1 MNLIFSDGMLQWW
14 SAMGVCF
21 CEISST
27 LFASVGANQE
37 LLETLYEAVL
47 SRIAAQLGFSELPT
61 KKLFISYL
69 NSAEIWY
76 FEVYQSVLPVPQG
89 STDFPRYA
97 GCLLVIT
104 VQGWTLQTVETSV
117 MIIITLQI
125 LFLIVF

>member
-1 MNLIFSDGMLQWW
+1 
-14 SAMGVCF
+14 MGVCF

-27 LFASVGANQE
+27 LFASICANQE

-47 SRIAAQLGFSELPT
+47 SRIAAQLRFSELPT

-89 STDFPRYA
+89 STDFSKICGVFTGYYSARMNSSNCRDLSDDYHYFADSIPD
-97 GCLLVIT
+97 CLLT
-104 VQGWTLQTVETSV
+104 
-117 MIIITLQI
+117 I
-125 LFLIVF
+125 LDKHPERLVGY